1 MTDRDFLSRWSQ
13 RKVEGRRHKT
23 KVRFRAFAPVDEP
36 TDDAPKEPEFVLE
49 PAPGEVAAWQT
60 EDGAQEGQQEPCA
73 PDTVEDPA
81 TATQEA
87 DEAAAPP
94 AEADLPDV
102 DSLDYESDYR
112 GFMAEGVS
120 EDLRN
125 RALRRLW
132 RSNPVLANV
141 DGLNDYDEDFTDA
154 ATVVAGLKSAYKA
167 IGGYGDALAGES
179 DAEIAGERRDDAET
193 VAETVEEDASTDS
206 GPEEAASESDDE
218 DGASTSGPVRS
229 AENADVLNVDEK
241 EEERRG

>member
-13 RKVEGRRHKT
+13 RKVEGRRQKT
-23 KVRFRAFAPVDEP
+23 KARFRAFAPIDEP
-36 TDDAPKEPEFVLE
+36 PDDAPKEPEFVME
-49 PAPGEVAAWQT
+49 PARGEVAAWQP
-60 EDGAQEGQQEPCA
+60 EDGAEEGQQEPCA
-73 PDTVEDPA
+73 PEIVEDPA
-81 TATQEA
+81 TSMQET

-179 DAEIAGERRDDAET
+179 DAEIAGEGGDDAET
-193 VAETVEEDASTDS
+193 VVETVEEDAPTDS
-206 GPEEAASESDDE
+206 GREDAATESGDE
-218 DGASTSGPVRS
+218 DGASASGPVRS
-229 AENADVLNVDEK
+229 AESDDVLNVDEK
-241 EEERRG
+241 EEEHRG